1 MKTKYWI
8 YMFVMVVLTSL
19 AILIDGYAILIF
31 GSTMIILCELE
42 ELDRK
47 SWLKSMVSTEEFTQI
62 MNQWKSS
69 FRQKTLIIKKEK
81 SSKGGEWKNK
91 Q

>member
-47 SWLKSMVSTEEFTQI
+47 S
-62 MNQWKSS
+62 
-69 FRQKTLIIKKEK
+69 
-81 SSKGGEWKNK
+81 
-91 Q
+91 